1 MRIKTGCAFCLT
13 EESRM
18 ERQRELTDLV
28 NDSLDRAEAD
38 WEGVGSLLEAKE
50 AVALANSRNF
60 IPSNIPGHPL
70 VDTTEPKVDQFIAF
84 VLDIRDST
92 QRLMCAIGKDKAKVT
107 GLQRLFFETSAL
119 LPAASQLVEWKDGAV
134 TEYLGD
140 GLLAMFRVKE
150 GQREARIDDAYATAT
165 RSLELVRELVNPIL
179 HFRYGVPELAIGV
192 GLAFSKAIVTV
203 VGLGASRQAKA
214 FGQCVWRASKLSG
227 GRNQVIVDES
237 IRLAWPTSKDGRL
250 HFRPIKLK
258 GSDGFLVY
266 QQ

>member
-1 MRIKTGCAFCLT
+1 
-13 EESRM
+13 M

-28 NDSLDRAEAD
+28 NDSLDRAESD
-38 WEGVGSLLEAKE
+38 WEGVAKELLEAKE
-50 AVALANSRNF
+50 AVALANSRDF
-60 IPSNIPGHPL
+60 VPSNIPGHPL
-70 VDTTEPKVDQFIAF
+70 VDTTDPKVDEFIAF

-92 QRLMCAIGKDKAKVT
+92 QRLMCAIREDKAKVT
-107 GLQRLFFETSAL
+107 GLQRLFYETSAL

-150 GQREARIDDAYATAT
+150 GQRAARIDDAYAAAT
-165 RSLELVRELVNPIL
+165 RSLELVQELVNPIL
-179 HFRYGVPELAIGV
+179 NFRYGVPELAIGV

-214 FGQCVWRASKLSG
+214 FGECVWRASKLSG

-237 IRLAWPTSKDGRL
+237 IKLAWPTSKDGRL
-250 HFRPIKLK
+250 RFRREELK
-258 GSDGFLVY
+258 GATGYVVY
-266 QQ
+266 KS